1 MEKEL
6 QRTIDILIEQR
17 KFLNDLANKYSQMNN
32 VVDDLVLK
40 FDELGER
47 IIEKNEKHISLFG
60 KSYL

>member
-47 IIEKNEKHISLFG
+47 IMEKNEKHISLFG

>member
-1 MEKEL
+1 MKKEL

>member
-6 QRTIDILIEQR
+6 ARAIDVLIEQR
-17 KFLNDLANKYSQMNN
+17 KFLNDLANKYNQMNDI
-32 VVDDLVLK
+32 VDDLVLK

-47 IIEKNEKHISLFG
+47 IMEKNEKYISLFG